1 MASAISRPRLAA
13 LRRHRRARRT
23 RSPLPLAAVSR
34 LVRCCIEPRGWP
46 ETSAFDRAG
55 ASEESSGLSFLQ
67 RFAAVSLIATVV
79 LGILFGEIAARIAT
93 DYALR
98 RQAQAFAVYVS
109 EFAAPRLV
117 SKDFFQPPPAARPQF
132 EFTLRSLIGKAN
144 IVHVTVTNR
153 NGEVIYS
160 DEESQI
166 GKVQPIAGPLQQS
179 LKGTLTWRFTQPN
192 GEPGEG
198 YRRMEVFVPVVVE
211 ADSRPVAVYHVV
223 SDLADLEPTLIRL
236 TWIMRASVVVGVLL
250 LYLTLYTIVRQ
261 ASRNLEH
268 QKSALHHAFMGIVR
282 SLANAMDVRDT
293 PTMDHS
299 TRVAEHCEA
308 IARDMNLD
316 DDLVSELQVAALLH
330 DVGKIGI
337 RDEILLKKGALTPE
351 EREVMRRHT
360 ILGYEI
366 LAPVPISDG
375 IKLAVRH
382 SHERWDGT
390 GYPDGLAGEE
400 IPIVARILAVADSY
414 QAIVTDRPYRRAVS
428 PLRALEE
435 IQRCAGSQFDPQ
447 VVASFLRIMR
457 RRILRPARSAHRRA
471 DHRDLVKRIAART
484 GALFSEPTRNGQNG
498 RTTKPAEPSLEPHD

>member
-1 MASAISRPRLAA
+1 
-13 LRRHRRARRT
+13 
-23 RSPLPLAAVSR
+23 VG
-34 LVRCCIEPRGWP
+34 CCIEPRGWP
-46 ETSAFDRAG
+46 EASAFDGAG
-55 ASEESSGLSFLQ
+55 PSEESSGLSFLQ

-98 RQAQAFAVYVS
+98 RQAQAFAMYVS

-117 SKDFFQPPPAARPQF
+117 PKDFFQPPPAARPQF

-144 IVHVTVTNR
+144 IVHVTVWNR

-179 LKGTLTWRFTQPN
+179 LKGALTWRFTPPN

-236 TWIMRASVVVGVLL
+236 TWIMRGSVVVGVLL
-250 LYLTLYTIVRQ
+250 LYLALYTIVRQ

-268 QKSALHHAFMGIVR
+268 QQVALHQAFMGIVR

-293 PTMDHS
+293 PTAQHA
-299 TRVAEHCEA
+299 THVAENSEA
-308 IARDMNLD
+308 IAREMDLD
-316 DDLVSELQVAALLH
+316 DAIVGELQVAALLH
-330 DVGKIGI
+330 DIGKIGI
-337 RDEILLKKGALTPE
+337 RDEILLKDGALTPE
-351 EREVMRRHT
+351 EWEVMRRHT

-366 LAPVPISDG
+366 LAPVPIPDG

-390 GYPDGLAGEE
+390 GYPDGLAGDE
-400 IPIVARILAVADSY
+400 IPMAARILAVADSY
-414 QAIVTDRPYRRAVS
+414 EAITTGRRYRRAVS

-435 IQRCAGSQFDPQ
+435 MQRCAGTQFDPQ
-447 VVASFLRIMR
+447 VVAAFLRIMR
-457 RRILRPARSAHRRA
+457 RRILRPVRSAHRRA
-471 DHRDLVKRIAART
+471 DHRDLVRRIAART

-498 RTTKPAEPSLEPHD
+498 RATKPVAPSLETHE